1 VANELDRLRGEVGA
15 IVAKHEATRGLT
27 DFTKYADDP
36 AGFLRDVLHS
46 DPWSAQVTMAEL
58 VRDNPRVCV
67 VSANSMGKDWLF
79 ARLFL
84 WWVYAR
90 RGFVICGSVTDRQ
103 ARQITM
109 REVRRAF
116 LSTPALPGELFQMEL
131 RVDDSSGILA
141 FTSDSIDKLVGF
153 HHPRLLLALSEGQG
167 LEPAVLEAA
176 HACATSA
183 GNKIAIYGNPT
194 RPAGPFH
201 DAATSENWKTL
212 TVAASEHPN
221 IVLGREEIPGGPS
234 IAWMQSMAEE
244 YGVTSSIYRSRV
256 LAEWPEEAVEGLL
269 KRAWIL
275 AAFDRHDARLP
286 PIIPVVPTLA
296 LDVARFGPDASV
308 LADVREA
315 IVESLTTWRGASI
328 TESAARLL
336 QPAKFFE
343 CRLWRP
349 KLVVDE
355 PGLGGGLIDIVRQ
368 AGWECIAFNG
378 AATPPDGARF
388 LNLRAQSHW
397 RLREL
402 LEQNIAALPRDAE
415 LLEELLALEWQ
426 ITPAGKIQL
435 VSKDTIRTTLGRS
448 PDKGDAVVMGLWA
461 TMGPPPPRWG
471 TGKNGLY

>member
-15 IVAKHEATRGLT
+15 VVAAHEAARGLT

-36 AGFLRDVLHS
+36 IGFLRDVLRC

-116 LSTPALPGELFQMEL
+116 LSTPSLPGELFQMEL

-141 FTSDSIDKLVGF
+141 FTSDAIDRLVGF
-153 HHPRLLLALSEGQG
+153 HHPRLFLALSEGQG
-167 LEPAVLEAA
+167 LEAAVLEAA

-194 RPAGPFH
+194 RPDGPFH
-201 DAATSENWKTL
+201 SAATSDNWKTL
-212 TVAASEHPN
+212 TVSASQHPN
-221 IVLGREEIPGGPS
+221 IVNNRDEIPGGPS
-234 IAWMQSMAEE
+234 VSWIRSMAEE
-244 YGVTSSIYRSRV
+244 YGETSSIYRSRV

-275 AAFDRHDARLP
+275 AAFDRHDQRVFPNRPEP
-286 PIIPVVPTLA
+286 PVFA

-308 LADVREA
+308 LADVRESV
-315 IVESLTTWRGASI
+315 VESLTTWRGASI
-328 TESAARLL
+328 TESADRMLQSAR
-336 QPAKFFE
+336 FFE
-343 CRLWRP
+343 DRIGRP
-349 KLVVDE
+349 TLVIDE
-355 PGLGGGLIDIVRQ
+355 PGLGGGCIDVVRTK
-368 AGWECIAFNG
+368 GWKVNAFNG
-378 AATPPDGARF
+378 ASQPKDLSRF

-402 LEQNIAALPRDAE
+402 LEQNIAALPRDEE
-415 LLEELLALEWQ
+415 LLEELLAIEWQ
-426 ITPAGKIQL
+426 LSPTGKIQII
-435 VSKDTIRTTLGRS
+435 SKDDIRKTLGRS
-448 PDKGDAVVMGLWA
+448 PDRADAVVMGLWT
-461 TMGPPPPRWG
+461 TMGPPAPRWG
-471 TGKNGLY
+471 TSKHSL

>member
-1 VANELDRLRGEVGA
+1 MANLFDRLERGVGE
-15 IVAKHEATRGLT
+15 IVAKHEAARGLT

-36 AGFLRDVLHS
+36 VGFLRDVLHC

-58 VRDNPRVCV
+58 VRDEPRLCV

-116 LSTPALPGELFQMEL
+116 LSTPELPGDLFQMEL

-194 RPAGPFH
+194 RPDGPFH
-201 DAATSENWKTL
+201 AAATSGNWKTL
-212 TVAASEHPN
+212 TVRANEHPN
-221 IVLGREEIPGGPS
+221 IVHGREEIPGGPS
-234 IAWMQSMAEE
+234 LAWMQSMAEE
-244 YGVTSSIYRSRV
+244 YGVASSIYRSRV

-275 AAFDRHDARLP
+275 AAFDRHDNRVAP
-286 PIIPVVPTLA
+286 NIPVVPVFA
-296 LDVARFGPDASV
+296 LDVARYGPDASV

-315 IVESLTTWRGASI
+315 LVESLTAWRGASI
-328 TESAARLL
+328 TDSADKLL
-336 QPAKFFE
+336 QSARFFE
-343 CRLWRP
+343 NRLRRP
-349 KLVVDE
+349 ILVIDE
-355 PGLGGGLIDIVRQ
+355 PGLGGGCIDVVRKT
-368 AGWECIAFNG
+368 GWAVNAFNG
-378 AATPPDGARF
+378 ASTPPDDTRF

-402 LEQNIAALPRDAE
+402 LEQNIAALPRDQE
-415 LLEELLALEWQ
+415 LLEELLAIEWQ
-426 ITPAGKIQL
+426 LSKPAGKIQII
-435 VSKDTIRTTLGRS
+435 SKDDIRSTLGRS
-448 PDKGDAVVMGLWA
+448 PDRADAVVMGLW
-461 TMGPPPPRWG
+461 TSMGPPAPQWG
-471 TGKNGLY
+471 TAKWAA